1 MSIAASP
8 ARIIVELP
16 TPFGLFEA
24 HAFERPSGHVYLA
37 LVFGAVDGQQG
48 VLTRVHSEC
57 LTGDALGSLRCDC
70 GVQLRES
77 LRTIA
82 AIGQGVLIY
91 ATGHEGRGIG
101 LMNKLRAYVEQQNGA
116 DTVDANH
123 LLGLPA
129 DARDYG
135 DAADVVRALGI
146 RSIHLLTNNPA
157 KARGLR
163 EHGIVIDDVI
173 PLRTVAHRR
182 NADYLAT
189 KSARMGH
196 LSPCDV
202 FDSVQNDSEQ
212 SGVDPTTLIG
222 GVRAKEHRPA
232 VVVKLAQSLDG
243 RIATRT
249 GDSQWISSEPERAMS
264 HALRAACD
272 AVVVGAGT
280 VVRDD
285 PRLTVRAVAGSSPT
299 RVVLDSRLRAPVSSQ
314 LYNDDGSTLVLTTEA
329 SDAEARTRLQQA
341 GVAVEVLPLAEGRV
355 DLEAALG
362 HLRAIGME
370 VVLVEGGAALVTA
383 LLGAGVVDRLI
394 VSIAPILIGTGLDA
408 VGDLGVDMVG
418 HGLTLQ
424 NRVVMQVGDD
434 VVLAG
439 DIVPP
444 VAIG

>member
-1 MSIAASP
+1 MSIAESP
-8 ARIIVELP
+8 AGITIALP
-16 TPFGLFEA
+16 TPFGLFDA

-37 LVFGAVDGQQG
+37 LVYGTVGGHDR

-77 LRTIA
+77 LRTIVA
-82 AIGQGVLIY
+82 AGRGVLVY

-101 LMNKLRAYVEQQNGA
+101 LMNKLRAYLEQENGA

-146 RSIHLLTNNPA
+146 RSIRLLSNNPA
-157 KARGLR
+157 KAAGLR
-163 EHGIVIDDVI
+163 RHGVVITEVL

-182 NADYLAT
+182 NAGYLAT
-189 KSARMGH
+189 KTARMGH
-196 LSPCDV
+196 LDPCDG
-202 FDSVQNDSEQ
+202 FDPEPIGSMPR
-212 SGVDPTTLIG
+212 GTDPATLLG
-222 GVRAKEHRPA
+222 GVRATDHRPA

-249 GDSQWISSEPERAMS
+249 GDSQWISSEPERALS
-264 HALRAACD
+264 HALRASCD

-299 RVVLDSRLRAPVSSQ
+299 RVVLDSRLRAPAGSA
-314 LYNDDGSTLVLTTEA
+314 LYNDDGSTMVLTTDR
-329 SDAEARTRLQQA
+329 SDPGARTRLRQA
-341 GVAVEVLPLAEGRV
+341 GVAVQVLPLTDGRV
-355 DLEAALG
+355 DLDAALA
-362 HLRAIGME
+362 HLRSVGME
-370 VVLVEGGAALVTA
+370 VVLVEGGATLVTA
-383 LLGAGVVDRLI
+383 LLRSGAVDRLI
-394 VSIAPILIGTGLDA
+394 VSVAPLVLGAGVSA
-408 VGDLGVDMVG
+408 VGDLGVD
-418 HGLTLQ
+418 
-424 NRVVMQVGDD
+424 RVDRGIALCNQVVTKIGDD
-434 VVLAG
+434 VVIAG
-439 DIVPP
+439 DVVNPP
-444 VAIG
+444 A